1 MVDPHKSNKIAVPH
15 RCYNF
20 SAQLD
25 EGQRATMYDLSNKVA
40 IVTGAGGRRGIGRAI
55 ALRLAQEG
63 ADVVVTDIQR
73 GPEAIRLEDRQAGW
87 RGLPSVVGEV
97 EALGRRSLGLY
108 SDVSDSAQ
116 VADMV
121 SQTLERFGR
130 IDILVNNAGSQPGRD
145 RVLVVELEEDAFDEV
160 QRVNVKGT
168 FLCSK
173 AVARHMIGRGGG
185 GKIIIISSGA
195 GKRGIARYAAY
206 CASKF
211 ALIGFTQSLAQEL
224 APYRINVN
232 AICPG
237 LVDTERVDF
246 IAAALA
252 PQGESAEEYRAQM
265 IRERNSR
272 IPLGRVAVGDDI
284 AKMAAFLS
292 SRESDYLTGLSI
304 SVSGGAEMG

>member
-1 MVDPHKSNKIAVPH
+1 
-15 RCYNF
+15 
-20 SAQLD
+20 
-25 EGQRATMYDLSNKVA
+25 MYELHGKVA
-40 IVTGAGGRRGIGRAI
+40 IVTGAGGRHGIGRAI
-55 ALRLAQEG
+55 ATRLAQEG

-73 GPEAIRLEDRQAGW
+73 PGAIRPADRRAGW
-87 RGLPSVVGEV
+87 LGLPSVVKEI
-97 EALGRRSLGLY
+97 EALGRQALGLY

-121 SQTLERFGR
+121 RRTLERFGH

-145 RVLVVELEEDAFDEV
+145 RVPVVELEEDAFDEV

-168 FLCSK
+168 YLCSQ
-173 AVARHMIGRGGG
+173 AVARHMIDRGGG
-185 GKIIIISSGA
+185 GKIIVIASGA

-224 APYRINVN
+224 AHYRINVN

-252 PQGESAEEYRAQM
+252 PEGESAEEYRAQM
-265 IRERNSR
+265 IRERSSR

-284 AKMAAFLS
+284 AKMAAFLAS
-292 SRESDYLTGLSI
+292 SESDYLTGLSI
-304 SVSGGAEMG
+304 SVSGGAEMS